1 MSIKFKL
8 DNLDDLIKL
17 YRSGMSMKQL
27 SLKTGIQRSTLRR
40 HFVSADV
47 DIRGRSEAEGIKWAA
62 LKLKGRRA
70 IRRQCGAA
78 WKARRGS
85 RDHVSVQMARARTRY
100 LRMTHVGAFEDEIAI
115 RLRKRGLDV
124 RQQFPYGPYNLDIAL
139 HRDRIAV
146 EITKS
151 TNLPMSPKL
160 RKRTKSFFDGGWF
173 LIQILVPRPPF
184 DGRAVTDQII
194 SIYESFGGLEP
205 RPRKYWVIRG
215 DGQGPARCGDD
226 SDACPVIW
234 CPKSSDEGSLDNRIG

>member
-1 MSIKFKL
+1 MPTKSKL

-17 YRSGMSMKQL
+17 YSSGMSMKQL
-27 SLKTGIQRSTLRR
+27 SLKTGIQRNTLRR
-40 HFVSADV
+40 HFVSV
-47 DIRGRSEAEGIKWAA
+47 GIDIRGRPEAERLKWSG
-62 LKLKGRRA
+62 LKAEGRDA
-70 IRRQCGAA
+70 IVRQCGAA
-78 WKARRGS
+78 WKARRGNRDPLS
-85 RDHVSVQMARARTRY
+85 RRMARAKTRY
-100 LRMTHVGAFEDEIAI
+100 LRLTHVGAFEDEIAI

-124 RQQFPYGPYNLDIAL
+124 RQQFPHGPYNLDIAL

-160 RKRTKSFFDGGWF
+160 RKRTKSLFDGGWF

-194 SIYESFGGLEP
+194 SIHESLGGLKS

-215 DGQGPARCGDD
+215 DGQGPTRCGDD
-226 SDACPVIW
+226 SDADPVVW
-234 CPKSSDEGSLDNRIG
+234 SPKPSDEGPLNNRIW